1 MSDLQYYINKRMQSH
16 TFKKEWE
23 ENRLEHEIA
32 RQIIQLRKQTGLTQA
47 ELARKV
53 HTRQSEI
60 SRIENGAQNISIE
73 KLKKIVEALGGDVK
87 IQIESSPSVPH

>member
-60 SRIENGAQNISIE
+60 SRIENGEQNISIE
-73 KLKKIVEALGGDVK
+73 KLRKIVEAMGGDVK
-87 IQIESSPSVPH
+87 IHIESSPSVHQ

>member
-1 MSDLQYYINKRMQSH
+1 MGLRKRH

-73 KLKKIVEALGGDVK
+73 KLRKIVEAMGGDVK
-87 IQIESSPSVPH
+87 IHIHSSSSVPR